1 MRNARALAAVVLIGV
16 TVVLFAVPTG
26 ALAPSGAGVARGDA
40 TSSTPSSAPATS
52 VVAGATGV
60 LPSARAAIEARATT
74 VGRDGAGPAAG
85 LEPNIAY
92 QSVREGDAIVPVG
105 LSSSQ
110 VSPGPTSIG
119 VNDLGLRT
127 NAQGSYIPYW
137 YRTTSFDGTVTIDN
151 MTLLPLENN
160 VSDGITLQEN
170 AVIDNM
176 TLFGQSIY
184 QVWAQNVILYSV
196 QDHGLQLLTDAW
208 NFSSPY
214 TQFYQNDIYE
224 NSPGGF
230 LFTGTYVHQVPL
242 TPPLFTVQ
250 MPFTM
255 RFYMNTT
262 NIDGRN
268 ALFFNYTL
276 YSAQDIYLG
285 SQNLGTHINDGSF
298 DWIIFN
304 STAGQ
309 PAGYTAPPMSF
320 LVSGNQSTVI
330 GLPFDSEMAICGPS
344 DGFSADIRS
353 LTATAQLLYLNAA
366 TGTYVPVP
374 AAFTTTED
382 TGESVEGVDAHF
394 TTATAHTGSDLLT
407 NGPEF
412 IYGLWNAS
420 GRGVS
425 DRRFTLDL
433 APSTAQAWVSPD
445 FGGPNAGFSNS
456 SAAWALAPGP
466 DVTFW
471 LPATA
476 GETYSVA
483 VLANDYAPLY
493 ATVSAGSTTHLSA
506 AYDPREGVYVPILAF
521 GNAGVARIASSGTGS
536 AADPYVIDY
545 AQTQP
550 ISSLYGVFDEFTE
563 ALYPGLLL
571 SGVTAH
577 VDLVHPPSL
586 TIDYA
591 PGALF
596 FLEYYWGL
604 NVPNSN
610 ALPIEVYDS
619 SHVSILDATG
629 ISGWFPV
636 TLSGFLLASLY
647 LSNDT
652 HSLVAYDTFESEGS
666 AMVIVEPNG
675 NASEQNTVFGNTFDV
690 SPEEHTEYGSSFYVV
705 LAFNTTY
712 TGPPAAGGLGV
723 FASGNTIYGNL
734 FRTPITAYS
743 PPQDPFLAYIFV
755 NDLGYADFAQVA
767 SVWHNQWNISLEPAT
782 YVRVVNGIPLAGSI
796 VGASFEGGNAWRNWN
811 GVVPYTDGGLIT
823 PGGDYLPLPYP

>member
-1 MRNARALAAVVLIGV
+1 MRSARVSAAVVLIGV
-16 TVVLFAVPTG
+16 TVVLLGVPTG
-26 ALAPSGAGVARGDA
+26 ALAPSGAGSARAGPA
-40 TSSTPSSAPATS
+40 SSEPSSLSTTPAVS
-52 VVAGATGV
+52 AATGI
-60 LPSARAAIEARATT
+60 LPSARAAIEARATS
-74 VGRDGAGPAAG
+74 VGLAGGGAAAG
-85 LEPNIAY
+85 LEPNIGY
-92 QSVREGDAIVPVG
+92 QSVREGSAIVPVNVATG
-105 LSSSQ
+105 Q

-119 VNDLGLRT
+119 VNDLGFRST
-127 NAQGSYIPYW
+127 PGGNYVPYW

-151 MTLLPLENN
+151 MTLLPLETN

-214 TQFYQNDIYE
+214 AQFFQNDIYE

-285 SQNLGTHINDGSF
+285 SENLGTHINDGSF

-320 LVSGNQSTVI
+320 LVSGNESTVI
-330 GLPFDSEMAICGPS
+330 GLPFDAEMAICGPS
-344 DGFSADIRS
+344 DGYSADIRS
-353 LTATAQLLYLNAA
+353 LTATAQLLYLDSA

-394 TTATAHTGSDLLT
+394 TAASAHTGSDFLT

-412 IYGLWNAS
+412 VYGLWNAS
-420 GRGVS
+420 ARGVT
-425 DRRFTLDL
+425 DRKYTLDL
-433 APSTAQAWVSPD
+433 SPSTAQAWVSPD
-445 FGGPNAGFSNS
+445 FGGPNAGFSND
-456 SAAWALAPGP
+456 SAAWSIAPGP
-466 DVTFW
+466 DMTFW

-476 GETYSVA
+476 GQTYSVA
-483 VLANDYAPLY
+483 VLANDYAPVY
-493 ATVSAGSTTHLSA
+493 TTIAAGSVAHVA
-506 AYDPREGVYVPILAF
+506 APYDPRLGVYVPILAF
-521 GNAGVARIASSGTGS
+521 GNAGVARIATGGIGT
-536 AADPYVIDY
+536 ATDPYVLEYD
-545 AQTQP
+545 QTGP
-550 ISSLYGVFDEFTE
+550 ISSLYGTFDIFTE
-563 ALYPGLLL
+563 PLYPGLLL
-571 SGVTAH
+571 SGVTAY
-577 VDLVHPPSL
+577 VEIVRPPSL
-586 TIDYA
+586 AIQYTAADLV
-591 PGALF
+591 PLV
-596 FLEYYWGL
+596 YYWGL
-604 NVPNSN
+604 NVPSTNN
-610 ALPIEVYDS
+610 LPIEIYDS
-619 SHVSILDATG
+619 SHISILDASG
-629 ISGWFPV
+629 ITGWFPI
-636 TLSGFLLASLY
+636 TLTGFLMASLF

-652 HSLVAYDTFESEGS
+652 HSLVAYDRFESEGS
-666 AMVIVEPNG
+666 SMVIVEPNG
-675 NASEQNTVFGNTFDV
+675 NASSEQNTVFGDTFDL
-690 SPEEHTEYGSSFYVV
+690 SPAEHQGYDFY
-705 LAFNTTY
+705 LAAAFNTTNPVPY
-712 TGPPAAGGLGV
+712 APGGLGV
-723 FASGNTIYGNL
+723 FAAGNTIYDNL

-743 PPQDPFLAYIFV
+743 PPQNPFLAYIFV

-767 SVWHNQWNISLEPAT
+767 SIWHNAWNISREPAT
-782 YVRVVNGIPLAGSI
+782 YVRVVNGIPLVGSI
-796 VGASFEGGNAWRNWN
+796 VGASFEGGNAWWNWN
-811 GVVPYTDGGLIT
+811 GSIPYTDGGLIT